1 MLKADGAREMARTVP
16 ESARALEF
24 RSHVPSLKL
33 GMVCEALRKLC
44 CGICGRGGMITG
56 HAEQV

>member
-33 GMVCEALRKLC
+33 GMVAHNLCEALRKLC
-44 CGICGRGGMITG
+44 AVGFV
-56 HAEQV
+56 AEAG